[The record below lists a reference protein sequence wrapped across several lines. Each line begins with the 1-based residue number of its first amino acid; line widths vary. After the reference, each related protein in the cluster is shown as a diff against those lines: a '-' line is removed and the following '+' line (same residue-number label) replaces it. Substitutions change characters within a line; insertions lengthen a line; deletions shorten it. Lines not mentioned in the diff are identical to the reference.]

1 MANIGIQIERNRAHG
16 RGVLEGIADYQLA
29 ETNWLVELLERKDL
43 LKPDVLAGFDGI
55 VARVMD
61 NEVADALV
69 AFGKPVVDAYGR
81 LDDNPLTSI
90 RLDDAAI
97 GEMAAAAFR
106 DHYFRNCAFCG
117 FPGIR
122 FSEARGAAFKASVES
137 QGGVCSVYGEN
148 SRHAFHDRMFL
159 RERVDSVADESAL
172 ATWVRKLP
180 KPVAVFCCNDLRAL
194 QLQRICVKRRI
205 ALDRSISILGVD
217 NDIVLCTF
225 SKPSLS
231 SIDTDPRALG
241 RTAARLLDRQ
251 LRGERKKKDGPQQFL
266 HPPRGVVE
274 RMSTAVYPFKTPW
287 LPGAVEFIRAHLREG
302 VSANDVV
309 KFVGYSHP
317 VVGRAFKE
325 EMGMTI
331 QKEIIRLRCNLACR
345 LLAETDLSSA
355 EIAVRCGYPDIHY
368 FYHVFTESFK
378 EPPEAWRKS
387 WRADHAG
394 LGGR

>member
-1 MANIGIQIERNRAHG
+1 MATVGIQIERNRAHG

-29 ETNWLVELLERKDL
+29 ETNWQVELLERKDL

-81 LDDNPLTSI
+81 LDGNPLASI

-97 GEMAAAAFR
+97 GEMAAEAFR

-122 FSEARGAAFKASVES
+122 FSEARGAAFKASVEAH
-137 QGGVCSVYGEN
+137 GGTCAVYGEK
-148 SRHAFHDRMFL
+148 SRGAFQDRMFQ
-159 RERVDSVADESAL
+159 RERVDSVADEAKL
-172 ATWVRKLP
+172 ATWLRKLP
-180 KPVAVFCCNDLRAL
+180 KPIAVFCCNDLRAL
-194 QLQRICVKRRI
+194 QLQRVAVRRRI
-205 ALDRSISILGVD
+205 ALEQSVSILGVD

-345 LLAETDLSSA
+345 LLAETDLSA
-355 EIAVRCGYPDIHY
+355 EEVAARCGYPDIHY
-368 FYHVFTESFK
+368 FYRVFTDCFK
-378 EPPEAWRKS
+378 EPPEAWRKA
-387 WRADHAG
+387 WREK
-394 LGGR
+394 RQP